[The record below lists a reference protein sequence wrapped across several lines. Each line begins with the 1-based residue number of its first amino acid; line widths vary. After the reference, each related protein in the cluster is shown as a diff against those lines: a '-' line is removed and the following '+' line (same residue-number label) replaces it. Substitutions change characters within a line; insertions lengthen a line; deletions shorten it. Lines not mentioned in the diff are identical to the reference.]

1 MEKKIT
7 TEELENLKKLTGEFN
22 TIKSQLRDLTLQA
35 HALCMKVEDV
45 KKEFA
50 VLEGELTKQYG
61 KDSVINLETGV
72 ITQKEDNKEVTEE
85 SKKEVKEK

>member
-22 TIKSQLRDLTLQA
+22 TIKSQLGDLTLQE

-50 VLEGELTKQYG
+50 VLEGALTKEYG
-61 KDSVINLETGV
+61 KDSVINLE
-72 ITQKEDNKEVTEE
+72 NF
-85 SKKEVKEK
+85 SVKYATLHTYNIHTTYT